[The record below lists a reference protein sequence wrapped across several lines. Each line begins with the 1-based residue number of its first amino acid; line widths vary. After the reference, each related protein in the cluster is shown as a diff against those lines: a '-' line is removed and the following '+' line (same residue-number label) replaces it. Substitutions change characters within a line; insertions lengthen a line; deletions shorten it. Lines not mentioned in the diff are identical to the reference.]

1 MKTVNLNE
9 IFEAKA
15 FYNNCLY
22 DLSDNEKQC
31 VIDLMREACEQT
43 VETTDEDLK
52 EVIKRQ
58 FPYNKFDDKYDLL
71 AKQFDYWDMISFV
84 NNILSIA
91 KNQIV

>member
-1 MKTVNLNE
+1 MKTVNLSE
-9 IFEAKA
+9 ILNKHIDISKEANTFKEA
-15 FYNNCLY
+15 Y
-22 DLSDNEKQC
+22 DISLNA
-31 VIDLMREACEQT
+31 MREACEQT

-58 FPYNKFDDKYDLL
+58 FPYHKFDDKYDLL
-71 AKQFDYWDMISFV
+71 SKQFDYWDMISFV